1 MKQLDGFFR
10 LSQRGTTL
18 GREIRGG
25 CTTFCSMVYLILVIP
40 GLLSGAGMD
49 FEKVMTATCLIAAAG
64 SIVSGLLSNL
74 PFALAPG
81 LGFTTLFT
89 HTLCQKYGCT
99 WQQALALVL
108 VSGVLFLA
116 LTFSPLRERLND
128 ALPMP
133 FKFAL
138 SAGVGLFL
146 TLSGLINAG
155 LITADDNLVDMGTL
169 AAPEP
174 LLALLG
180 IFVTAVLVMKKVPGA
195 LMLGM
200 ALTVALGIPLG
211 VTALPQTLT
220 AAPELSLAALKPDF
234 TGLLALGPIPLVSAL
249 LSLLVSQYFDAL
261 GTLLAVAGD
270 AKLTDTT
277 GDLDGQREAMLCC
290 GAATCAGALLG
301 VSNVTAMAESATGIR
316 EGTRTGLSAVI
327 TGLLFWEDTPGQS
340 HNFISGCCAVGS
352 APALGAGG
360 PGFESPHSDQ
370 ILQKNRLFRRFF
382 CVLSSAFVVLV
393 IAVLRRFKERD
404 SGWDLSERSRR
415 NRQIPN
421 PSLTG
426 ITAVFFGTDTRIS

>member
-64 SIVSGLLSNL
+64 SIVSGLVSNL

-234 TGLLALGPIPLVSAL
+234 TGLLALGSIPLVSAL

-327 TGLLFWEDTPGQS
+327 TGLLFLCMLPFTPLAGVVTGAALAAPLVMVGMSMMSGITQITWK
-340 HNFISGCCAVGS
+340 HVEISLPSFLMIVGMPFTFSITTGVMLGVVSYVVVMLCRKRAHLIDPVLYLLAAV
-352 APALGAGG
+352 
-360 PGFESPHSDQ
+360 F
-370 ILQKNRLFRRFF
+370 
-382 CVLSSAFVVLV
+382 VLN
-393 IAVLRRFKERD
+393 AVL
-404 SGWDLSERSRR
+404 
-415 NRQIPN
+415 
-421 PSLTG
+421 
-426 ITAVFFGTDTRIS
+426 GTLQ

>member
-1 MKQLDGFFR
+1 MKRLDRFFR
-10 LSQRGTTL
+10 LSQRGATL
-18 GREIRGG
+18 AGELRGG
-25 CTTFCSMVYLILVIP
+25 CTTFCSMVYLVLVIP

-49 FEKVMTATCLIAAAG
+49 FGQVMTATCLIAAAG
-64 SIVSGLLSNL
+64 SILSGLVSNL

-89 HTLCQKYGCT
+89 HTLCQEYGCT

-108 VSGVLFLA
+108 LSGVLFLA
-116 LTFSPLRERLND
+116 LALSPLRGRLNY

-146 TLSGLINAG
+146 TLSGLINAD
-155 LITADDNLVDMGTL
+155 LITADGNLVDMGSL

-200 ALTVALGIPLG
+200 ALTVVLGIPLG
-211 VTALPQTLT
+211 VTVLPQALT
-220 AAPELSLAALKPDF
+220 AAPELSPAALKPDF
-234 TGLLALGPIPLVSAL
+234 TGLLALGPIPLVSVL

-261 GTLLAVAGD
+261 GTLLGVAGD

-277 GDLDGQREAMLCC
+277 GDLPGQRGAMACC

-301 VSNVTAMAESATGIR
+301 VSNMTATAESATGIR
-316 EGTRTGLSAVI
+316 EGARTGLSAVV
-327 TGLLFWEDTPGQS
+327 TGLLFLCLPPLTPLAEVVTGAALAAPLVMVGMSMMSGITQITWK
-340 HNFISGCCAVGS
+340 HVEISLPSFLMIVGMPFTFSITTGVMLGVVSYVVVMVCRKRAHLVDPALYLLAAVFVLN
-352 APALGAGG
+352 AALGA
-360 PGFESPHSDQ
+360 
-370 ILQKNRLFRRFF
+370 
-382 CVLSSAFVVLV
+382 LS
-393 IAVLRRFKERD
+393 
-404 SGWDLSERSRR
+404 
-415 NRQIPN
+415 
-421 PSLTG
+421 
-426 ITAVFFGTDTRIS
+426 

>member
-64 SIVSGLLSNL
+64 SIVSGLVSNL

-277 GDLDGQREAMLCC
+277 GDLDRQREAMLCC

-327 TGLLFWEDTPGQS
+327 TGLLFLCMLPFTPLAGVVTGAALAAPLVMVGMSMMSGITQITWK
-340 HNFISGCCAVGS
+340 HVEISLPSFLMIVGMPFTFSITTGVMLGVVSYVVVMLCRKRAHLIDPVLYLLAAV
-352 APALGAGG
+352 
-360 PGFESPHSDQ
+360 F
-370 ILQKNRLFRRFF
+370 
-382 CVLSSAFVVLV
+382 VLN
-393 IAVLRRFKERD
+393 AVL
-404 SGWDLSERSRR
+404 
-415 NRQIPN
+415 
-421 PSLTG
+421 
-426 ITAVFFGTDTRIS
+426 GTLQ

>member
-1 MKQLDGFFR
+1 MKLLDEFFR

-40 GLLSGAGMD
+40 GLLSGAGLD
-49 FEKVMTATCLIAAAG
+49 FETVMTATCLIAAVG
-64 SIVSGLLSNL
+64 SIVSGLVSNL

-89 HTLCQKYGCT
+89 HTLCQQYGCT

-108 VSGVLFLA
+108 LSGVLFLA
-116 LTFSPLRERLND
+116 LTLSPLRERLND

-180 IFVTAVLVMKKVPGA
+180 IFITAVLVMKKVPGA

-200 ALTVALGIPLG
+200 AVTVVLGIPLG
-211 VTALPQTLT
+211 VTVLPETVS
-220 AAPELSLAALKPDF
+220 AAPELSLAGLKPDF

-249 LSLLVSQYFDAL
+249 LALLVSQHFDTL
-261 GTLLAVAGD
+261 GTLLGVAGD
-270 AKLTDTT
+270 AKLTDAT
-277 GDLDGQREAMLCC
+277 GDLPGQRETMLCC
-290 GAATCAGALLG
+290 GAATCVGALLG
-301 VSNVTAMAESATGIR
+301 VSNVTAMGESATGIR
-316 EGTRTGLSAVI
+316 EGARTGLSAVV
-327 TGLLFWEDTPGQS
+327 TGLLFLCMLPFAPLAGVVTGAALAAPLVMVGMSMMSGITQITWKHVE
-340 HNFISGCCAVGS
+340 ISLPSFLMIVGMPFTFS
-352 APALGAGG
+352 ITTGVMLGVVSYVVVMVCRKRAHLIDPALYLLAAV
-360 PGFESPHSDQ
+360 F
-370 ILQKNRLFRRFF
+370 
-382 CVLSSAFVVLV
+382 VLN
-393 IAVLRRFKERD
+393 AVL
-404 SGWDLSERSRR
+404 
-415 NRQIPN
+415 
-421 PSLTG
+421 
-426 ITAVFFGTDTRIS
+426 GTLL

>member
-64 SIVSGLLSNL
+64 SIVSGLVSNL

-108 VSGVLFLA
+108 VSGDLFLA

-327 TGLLFWEDTPGQS
+327 TGLLFLCMLPFTPLAGVVTGAALAAPLVMVGMSMMSGITQITWK
-340 HNFISGCCAVGS
+340 HVEISLPSFLMIVGMPFTFSITTGVMLGVVSYVVVMLCRKRAHLIDPVLYLLAAV
-352 APALGAGG
+352 
-360 PGFESPHSDQ
+360 F
-370 ILQKNRLFRRFF
+370 
-382 CVLSSAFVVLV
+382 VLN
-393 IAVLRRFKERD
+393 AVL
-404 SGWDLSERSRR
+404 
-415 NRQIPN
+415 
-421 PSLTG
+421 
-426 ITAVFFGTDTRIS
+426 GTLQ

>member
-49 FEKVMTATCLIAAAG
+49 FEKVMTATCLITAAG
-64 SIVSGLLSNL
+64 SIVSGLVSNL

-327 TGLLFWEDTPGQS
+327 TGLLFLCMLPFTPLAGVVTGATLAAPLVMVGMSMMSGITQITWK
-340 HNFISGCCAVGS
+340 HVEISLPSFLMIVGMPFTFSITTGVMLGVVSYVVVMLCRKRAHLIDPVLYLLAAV
-352 APALGAGG
+352 
-360 PGFESPHSDQ
+360 F
-370 ILQKNRLFRRFF
+370 
-382 CVLSSAFVVLV
+382 VLN
-393 IAVLRRFKERD
+393 AVL
-404 SGWDLSERSRR
+404 
-415 NRQIPN
+415 
-421 PSLTG
+421 
-426 ITAVFFGTDTRIS
+426 GTLQ

>member
-1 MKQLDGFFR
+1 MKQLDQFFR

-49 FEKVMTATCLIAAAG
+49 FEQVMTATCLIAAAG
-64 SIVSGLLSNL
+64 SIVSGLVSNL

-108 VSGVLFLA
+108 LSGVLFLA
-116 LTFSPLRERLND
+116 LSLSPLRERLND

-155 LITADDNLVDMGTL
+155 LITADDNLVDIWATL

-200 ALTVALGIPLG
+200 AFTVVLGIPLG
-211 VTALPQTLT
+211 VTVLPQTLM

-261 GTLLAVAGD
+261 GTLLGVAGD

-277 GDLDGQREAMLCC
+277 GDLDRAAGGHALLRRRYLRR
-290 GAATCAGALLG
+290 GAAGGQQCDRHG
-301 VSNVTAMAESATGIR
+301 GIR
-316 EGTRTGLSAVI
+316 HRHPGGRPYRAFRRDNRPALFVHAALYTPGWGGDRRRPGRAPGHGGHVHDERHHPDHLEACGDLPAQLSDDRGHALHLFHHHRRHAGR
-327 TGLLFWEDTPGQS
+327 GLLR
-340 HNFISGCCAVGS
+340 
-352 APALGAGG
+352 GG
-360 PGFESPHSDQ
+360 DGVPETGPSD
-370 ILQKNRLFRRFF
+370 
-382 CVLSSAFVVLV
+382 
-393 IAVLRRFKERD
+393 
-404 SGWDLSERSRR
+404 
-415 NRQIPN
+415 
-421 PSLTG
+421 
-426 ITAVFFGTDTRIS
+426 

>member
-64 SIVSGLLSNL
+64 SIVSGLVSNL

-277 GDLDGQREAMLCC
+277 GDLDGHREAMLCC

-327 TGLLFWEDTPGQS
+327 TGLLFLCMLPFTPLAGVVTGAALAAPLVMVGMSTMSGITQITWK
-340 HNFISGCCAVGS
+340 HVEISLPSFLMIVGMPFTFSITTGVMLGVVSYVVVMLCRKRAHLIDPVLYLLAAV
-352 APALGAGG
+352 
-360 PGFESPHSDQ
+360 F
-370 ILQKNRLFRRFF
+370 
-382 CVLSSAFVVLV
+382 VLN
-393 IAVLRRFKERD
+393 AVL
-404 SGWDLSERSRR
+404 
-415 NRQIPN
+415 
-421 PSLTG
+421 
-426 ITAVFFGTDTRIS
+426 GTLQ

>member
-64 SIVSGLLSNL
+64 SIVSGLVSNL

-89 HTLCQKYGCT
+89 QTLCQKYGCT

-327 TGLLFWEDTPGQS
+327 TGLLFLCMLPFTPLAGVVTGAALAAPLVMVGMSMMSGITQITWK
-340 HNFISGCCAVGS
+340 HVEISLPSFLMIVGMPFTFSITTGVMLGVVSYVVVMLCRKRAHLIDPVLYLLAAV
-352 APALGAGG
+352 
-360 PGFESPHSDQ
+360 F
-370 ILQKNRLFRRFF
+370 
-382 CVLSSAFVVLV
+382 VLN
-393 IAVLRRFKERD
+393 AVL
-404 SGWDLSERSRR
+404 
-415 NRQIPN
+415 
-421 PSLTG
+421 
-426 ITAVFFGTDTRIS
+426 GTLQ

>member
-64 SIVSGLLSNL
+64 SIVSGLVSNL

-220 AAPELSLAALKPDF
+220 AAPELSLATLKPDF

-327 TGLLFWEDTPGQS
+327 TGLLFLCMLPFTPLAGVVTGAALAAPLVMVGMSMMSGITQITWK
-340 HNFISGCCAVGS
+340 HVEISLPSFLMIVGMPFTFSITTGVMLGVVSYVVVMLCRKRAHLIDPVLYLLAAV
-352 APALGAGG
+352 
-360 PGFESPHSDQ
+360 F
-370 ILQKNRLFRRFF
+370 
-382 CVLSSAFVVLV
+382 VLN
-393 IAVLRRFKERD
+393 AVL
-404 SGWDLSERSRR
+404 
-415 NRQIPN
+415 
-421 PSLTG
+421 
-426 ITAVFFGTDTRIS
+426 GTLQ

>member
-64 SIVSGLLSNL
+64 SIVSGLVSNL

-290 GAATCAGALLG
+290 GAVTCAGALLG

-327 TGLLFWEDTPGQS
+327 TGLLFLCMLPFTPLAGVVTGAALAAPLVMVGMSMMSGITQITWK
-340 HNFISGCCAVGS
+340 HVEISLPSFLMIVGMPFTFS
-352 APALGAGG
+352 ITTGVMLGVVSYVVVMVCRRRAHLVDPALYLLA
-360 PGFESPHSDQ
+360 
-370 ILQKNRLFRRFF
+370 
-382 CVLSSAFVVLV
+382 
-393 IAVLRRFKERD
+393 
-404 SGWDLSERSRR
+404 
-415 NRQIPN
+415 
-421 PSLTG
+421 
-426 ITAVFFGTDTRIS
+426 AVFVLNAALSALP

>member
-64 SIVSGLLSNL
+64 SIISGLASNL

-81 LGFTTLFT
+81 LGFPTLFT
-89 HTLCQKYGCT
+89 YTFCQQYGCT
-99 WQQALALVL
+99 WQQALVLVL
-108 VSGVLFLA
+108 LSGILFLV
-116 LTFSPLRERLND
+116 LSLSPLRERLND

-155 LITADDNLVDMGTL
+155 LITADGNQVDMGAL
-169 AAPEP
+169 SAPEP

-180 IFVTAVLVMKKVPGA
+180 IFLTAVLVMKKVPGA
-195 LMLGM
+195 LILGM
-200 ALTVALGIPLG
+200 ALTVLLGIPLG
-211 VTALPQTLT
+211 VTVLPETVMT
-220 AAPELSLAALKPDF
+220 IPELSPAALELDF
-234 TGLLALGPIPLVSAL
+234 FGLLTLGPIPLVSAL

-261 GTLLAVAGD
+261 GTLLGVAGD
-270 AKLTDTT
+270 AKLTDAT
-277 GDLDGQREAMLCC
+277 GDLAGQREAMFCC
-290 GAATCAGALLG
+290 GAATCVGALLG

-316 EGTRTGLSAVI
+316 EGARTGLSAVM
-327 TGLLFWEDTPGQS
+327 TGLLFLCMLPFTPLTGLVTGAALAAPLVMVGMSMMSGITQITWK
-340 HNFISGCCAVGS
+340 HVEISLPSFLMIVGMPFTFSITTGVMLGVVSYVVVMLCRKRAHLIDPVLYLLAAV
-352 APALGAGG
+352 
-360 PGFESPHSDQ
+360 F
-370 ILQKNRLFRRFF
+370 
-382 CVLSSAFVVLV
+382 VLN
-393 IAVLRRFKERD
+393 AVL
-404 SGWDLSERSRR
+404 
-415 NRQIPN
+415 
-421 PSLTG
+421 
-426 ITAVFFGTDTRIS
+426 GTLQ

>member
-1 MKQLDGFFR
+1 MKRLDEFFC

-18 GREIRGG
+18 SREIRGG
-25 CTTFCSMVYLILVIP
+25 CTTFCSMAYLILVIP

-49 FEKVMTATCLIAAAG
+49 FDQVMTATCLVAAVG
-64 SIVSGLLSNL
+64 SIVSGLTSNL

-89 HTLCQKYGCT
+89 YTLCQEYGCT

-108 VSGVLFLA
+108 ISGVLFLVLA
-116 LTFSPLRERLND
+116 FSPLRGRLND

-155 LITADDNLVDMGTL
+155 LVTADNNLVDMGTL

-180 IFVTAVLVMKKVPGA
+180 IFFTAVLVMKKIPGA

-200 ALTVALGIPLG
+200 ALTVLLGIPLG
-211 VTALPQTLT
+211 VTVLPQTLM
-220 AAPELSLAALKPDF
+220 AAPELSVAAMKPDF
-234 TGLLALGPIPLVSAL
+234 TVLLTLGPIPLISAL
-249 LSLLVSQYFDAL
+249 LSLVVSQYFDAL

-277 GDLDGQREAMLCC
+277 GDLAGQRETMLCC

-316 EGTRTGLSAVI
+316 EGARTGLSAVI
-327 TGLLFWEDTPGQS
+327 TGLLFLCILPFAPLAGVVTGAALAAPLVMVGMS
-340 HNFISGCCAVGS
+340 MMSGITQITWKHVEVSLPSFLMIVGMPFTFS
-352 APALGAGG
+352 ITTGVMLGVVSYVVVMVCRRRAHLIDPALYLLAAV
-360 PGFESPHSDQ
+360 F
-370 ILQKNRLFRRFF
+370 
-382 CVLSSAFVVLV
+382 VLN
-393 IAVLRRFKERD
+393 AVL
-404 SGWDLSERSRR
+404 GAA
-415 NRQIPN
+415 P
-421 PSLTG
+421 
-426 ITAVFFGTDTRIS
+426 

>member
-1 MKQLDGFFR
+1 MRQLEQFFR

-18 GREIRGG
+18 SRELLGG
-25 CTTFCSMVYLILVIP
+25 CTTFCSMVYLLLVIP

-49 FEKVMTATCLIAAAG
+49 FAEVMTATCLITAGG
-64 SIVSGLLSNL
+64 SIVSGLTANL

-89 HTLCQKYGCT
+89 HTLCQRYGCT

-108 VSGVLFLA
+108 LSGALFLA
-116 LTFSPLRERLND
+116 LALSPLRGRLND
-128 ALPMP
+128 ALPRP

-155 LITADDNLVDMGTL
+155 LITADNNLVDMGTL

-200 ALTVALGIPLG
+200 AVTVVLGLPLG
-211 VTALPQTLT
+211 VTVLPQTLM
-220 AAPELSLAALKPDF
+220 APPELSLTALKPDF
-234 TGLLALGPIPLVSAL
+234 TGLLGLGPIPLVSAL
-249 LSLLVSQYFDAL
+249 LSLLVSQHFDAL
-261 GTLLAVAGD
+261 GTLLGVAGD

-277 GDLDGQREAMLCC
+277 GDLTGQREAMLCC

-301 VSNVTAMAESATGIR
+301 VSNVTAMTESATGIR
-316 EGTRTGLSAVI
+316 EGARTGLSAVI
-327 TGLLFWEDTPGQS
+327 TGLLFLCVLPFTPLAGVVTGAALAAPLVMVGMSMMSGITQITWK
-340 HNFISGCCAVGS
+340 HVEISLPSFLMIVGMPFTFS
-352 APALGAGG
+352 ITTGVMLGVVSYVVVMVCRKRAHLIDPALYLLAVV
-360 PGFESPHSDQ
+360 F
-370 ILQKNRLFRRFF
+370 
-382 CVLSSAFVVLV
+382 VLD
-393 IAVLRRFKERD
+393 AVL
-404 SGWDLSERSRR
+404 GAL
-415 NRQIPN
+415 P
-421 PSLTG
+421 
-426 ITAVFFGTDTRIS
+426 

>member
-49 FEKVMTATCLIAAAG
+49 FEKVMTATCLITAAG
-64 SIVSGLLSNL
+64 SIVSGLVSNL

-327 TGLLFWEDTPGQS
+327 TGLLFLCMLPFTPLAGVVTGAALAAPLVMVGMSMMSGITQITWK
-340 HNFISGCCAVGS
+340 HVEISLPSFLMIVGMPFTFSITTGVMLGVVSYVVVMLCRKRAHLIDPVLYLLAAV
-352 APALGAGG
+352 
-360 PGFESPHSDQ
+360 F
-370 ILQKNRLFRRFF
+370 
-382 CVLSSAFVVLV
+382 VLN
-393 IAVLRRFKERD
+393 AVL
-404 SGWDLSERSRR
+404 
-415 NRQIPN
+415 
-421 PSLTG
+421 
-426 ITAVFFGTDTRIS
+426 GTLE

>member
-1 MKQLDGFFR
+1 
-10 LSQRGTTL
+10 
-18 GREIRGG
+18 
-25 CTTFCSMVYLILVIP
+25 
-40 GLLSGAGMD
+40 MD
-49 FEKVMTATCLIAAAG
+49 FGQVMTATCLIAAAG
-64 SIVSGLLSNL
+64 RILSGLVSNL

-108 VSGVLFLA
+108 LSGVLFLA
-116 LTFSPLRERLND
+116 LSPLRVRLND

-155 LITADDNLVDMGTL
+155 LITADENLVDMGTL

-180 IFVTAVLVMKKVPGA
+180 IFLTAVLVMKKVPGA

-200 ALTVALGIPLG
+200 ALTVVLGIPLG
-211 VTALPQTLT
+211 VTVLLQTLT
-220 AAPELSLAALKPDF
+220 AAPELSLAPLKPDF
-234 TGLLALGPIPLVSAL
+234 TGLLELGPIPLVSAL

-261 GTLLAVAGD
+261 GTLLGVAGD

-277 GDLDGQREAMLCC
+277 GDLAGQREAMLCC

-316 EGTRTGLSAVI
+316 EGSRTGLSAVV
-327 TGLLFWEDTPGQS
+327 TGLLFLCMLPLTPLAGVVTGAALAAPLVMVGMSMMSGITQITWK
-340 HNFISGCCAVGS
+340 HVEISLPSFLMIVGMPFTFSITTGVMLGVVSYAVVMVCRKR
-352 APALGAGG
+352 AHLVDPALYCLA
-360 PGFESPHSDQ
+360 
-370 ILQKNRLFRRFF
+370 
-382 CVLSSAFVVLV
+382 
-393 IAVLRRFKERD
+393 
-404 SGWDLSERSRR
+404 
-415 NRQIPN
+415 
-421 PSLTG
+421 
-426 ITAVFFGTDTRIS
+426 AVFILNALLDALP

>member
-1 MKQLDGFFR
+1 MGRNETTGWILPPLPAGHHPG
-10 LSQRGTTL
+10 QRDP
-18 GREIRGG
+18 GR
-25 CTTFCSMVYLILVIP
+25 V
-40 GLLSGAGMD
+40 
-49 FEKVMTATCLIAAAG
+49 
-64 SIVSGLLSNL
+64 
-74 PFALAPG
+74 
-81 LGFTTLFT
+81 
-89 HTLCQKYGCT
+89 LCQKYGCT

-327 TGLLFWEDTPGQS
+327 TGLLFLCMLPFTPLAGVVTGAALAAPLVMVGMSMMSGITQITWK
-340 HNFISGCCAVGS
+340 HVEISLPSFLMIVGMPFTFSITTGVMLGVVSYVVVMLCRKRAHLIDPVLYLLAAV
-352 APALGAGG
+352 
-360 PGFESPHSDQ
+360 F
-370 ILQKNRLFRRFF
+370 
-382 CVLSSAFVVLV
+382 VLN
-393 IAVLRRFKERD
+393 AVL
-404 SGWDLSERSRR
+404 
-415 NRQIPN
+415 
-421 PSLTG
+421 
-426 ITAVFFGTDTRIS
+426 GTLQ

>member
-1 MKQLDGFFR
+1 
-10 LSQRGTTL
+10 
-18 GREIRGG
+18 
-25 CTTFCSMVYLILVIP
+25 
-40 GLLSGAGMD
+40 MD
-49 FEKVMTATCLIAAAG
+49 FGQVMTATCLIAAAG
-64 SIVSGLLSNL
+64 SILSGLVSNL

-108 VSGVLFLA
+108 LSGVLFLA
-116 LTFSPLRERLND
+116 LALSPLRVRLND

-155 LITADDNLVDMGTL
+155 LITADENLVDMGTL
-169 AAPEP
+169 AAPEL

-180 IFVTAVLVMKKVPGA
+180 IFLTAVLMMKKVPGA

-200 ALTVALGIPLG
+200 ALTVVLGIPLG
-211 VTALPQTLT
+211 VTVLPQTLT
-220 AAPELSLAALKPDF
+220 AAPELPLTPLKPDF
-234 TGLLALGPIPLVSAL
+234 TGLLELGPIPLASAL

-261 GTLLAVAGD
+261 GTLLGVAGD

-277 GDLDGQREAMLCC
+277 GDLAGQREAMLCC

-316 EGTRTGLSAVI
+316 EGARTGLSAVV
-327 TGLLFWEDTPGQS
+327 TGLLFLCMLPLTPLAGVVTGAALAAPLVMVGMSMMSGITQITWK
-340 HNFISGCCAVGS
+340 HVEISLPSFLMIVGMLLTFSITTGVMLGVVSYAVVMVCRKR
-352 APALGAGG
+352 AHLVDPALYCLA
-360 PGFESPHSDQ
+360 
-370 ILQKNRLFRRFF
+370 
-382 CVLSSAFVVLV
+382 
-393 IAVLRRFKERD
+393 
-404 SGWDLSERSRR
+404 
-415 NRQIPN
+415 
-421 PSLTG
+421 
-426 ITAVFFGTDTRIS
+426 AVFILNALLDALP

>member
-1 MKQLDGFFR
+1 MKQLDQIFH

-18 GREIRGG
+18 ARELRGG

-49 FEKVMTATCLIAAAG
+49 LQEVMTATCLIAAAG
-64 SIVSGLLSNL
+64 SILSGLVSNL

-89 HTLCQKYGCT
+89 HTLCQHYGCT

-108 VSGVLFLA
+108 ISGVLFLA
-116 LTFSPLRERLND
+116 LALSPLRSRLND

-155 LITADDNLVDMGTL
+155 LITADENLVDMGTL

-180 IFVTAVLVMKKVPGA
+180 IFVTAVLVMKKIPGA

-200 ALTVALGIPLG
+200 ALAVLLGIPLG
-211 VTALPQTLT
+211 VTVLPQTLT
-220 AAPELSLAALKPDF
+220 AAPELSLPAMKPDF
-234 TGLLALGPIPLVSAL
+234 SVLLTLGPISLVSAL

-277 GDLDGQREAMLCC
+277 GDLDGQREALFCC

-316 EGTRTGLSAVI
+316 EGARTGLSAVI
-327 TGLLFWEDTPGQS
+327 TGLLFLCMLPFTPLAG
-340 HNFISGCCAVGS
+340 IITGS
-352 APALGAGG
+352 ALAAPLVMVGMSMMSGITQITWKHVEISLPSFLMIVGMPFTFSITTGVMLGVVSYVAVMVCRKRAYLIDPALYLLAAV
-360 PGFESPHSDQ
+360 F
-370 ILQKNRLFRRFF
+370 
-382 CVLSSAFVVLV
+382 VLN
-393 IAVLRRFKERD
+393 AVL
-404 SGWDLSERSRR
+404 GALS
-415 NRQIPN
+415 
-421 PSLTG
+421 
-426 ITAVFFGTDTRIS
+426 

>member
-64 SIVSGLLSNL
+64 SIVSGLVSNL

-81 LGFTTLFT
+81 LGFTTLFA

-290 GAATCAGALLG
+290 GAASCAGALLG

-327 TGLLFWEDTPGQS
+327 TGLLFLCMLPFTPLAGVVTGAALAAPLVMVGMSMMSGITQITWK
-340 HNFISGCCAVGS
+340 HVEISLPSFLMIVGMPFTFSITTGVMLGVVSYVVVMLCRKRAHLIDPVLYLLAAV
-352 APALGAGG
+352 
-360 PGFESPHSDQ
+360 F
-370 ILQKNRLFRRFF
+370 
-382 CVLSSAFVVLV
+382 VLN
-393 IAVLRRFKERD
+393 AVL
-404 SGWDLSERSRR
+404 
-415 NRQIPN
+415 
-421 PSLTG
+421 
-426 ITAVFFGTDTRIS
+426 GTLQ

>member
-49 FEKVMTATCLIAAAG
+49 FEKVMTATCLITAAG
-64 SIVSGLLSNL
+64 SIVSGLVSNL

-155 LITADDNLVDMGTL
+155 LITAEDNLVDMGTL

-327 TGLLFWEDTPGQS
+327 TGLLFLCMLPFTPLAGVVTGAALAAPLVMVGMSMMSGITQITWK
-340 HNFISGCCAVGS
+340 HVEISLPSFLMIVGMPFTFSITTGVMLGVVSYVVVMLCRKRAHLIDPVLYLLAAV
-352 APALGAGG
+352 
-360 PGFESPHSDQ
+360 F
-370 ILQKNRLFRRFF
+370 
-382 CVLSSAFVVLV
+382 VLN
-393 IAVLRRFKERD
+393 AVL
-404 SGWDLSERSRR
+404 
-415 NRQIPN
+415 
-421 PSLTG
+421 
-426 ITAVFFGTDTRIS
+426 GTLQ